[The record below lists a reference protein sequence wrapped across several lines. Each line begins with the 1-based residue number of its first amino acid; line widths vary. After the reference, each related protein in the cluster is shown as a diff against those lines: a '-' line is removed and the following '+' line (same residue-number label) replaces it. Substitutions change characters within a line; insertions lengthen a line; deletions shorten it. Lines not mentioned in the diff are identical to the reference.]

1 MKNTKQYVI
10 GWLQYSKKFH
20 TEERGGASRGDF
32 SLSLVMLCYF
42 TWPSLTMLLYI
53 VIWMLTL
60 AGGYIFR
67 ISLLKIFFLSH
78 YIFNIFILFF
88 IFKM

>member
-10 GWLQYSKKFH
+10 GWLQYSKKIH

-32 SLSLVMLCYF
+32 SLSLVMLCNF

-67 ISLLKIFFLSH
+67 ITDFVLISL
-78 YIFNIFILFF
+78 YI
-88 IFKM
+88 